1 MDFFQEKIT
10 TIHNFYSDT
19 DRMLQHL
26 NELSFVRPA
35 VVLLPMLYSEIENPP
50 LPRIID
56 ELNKCTFIKKVVI
69 ALAADNKEQYR
80 TIVDFFEKLEL
91 DHLIVWCN
99 GPCVTT
105 VIEKMRDSE
114 LDITGFSGKGKD
126 AWIALGVASLYSYAI
141 VLHDA
146 DIINYNRDFVA
157 KLLYPIV
164 HPQLNFYF
172 NKGYY
177 ARINLEKRTMH
188 GRVYRLFVRPLLDT
202 LMRDVQYESDI
213 LEYMQ
218 AFRYTLSGEFAF
230 TKDLALNIRVPS
242 DWGLEVGLLA
252 EIYRN
257 TTLKRVCQTDLGFY
271 DHKHKDLGAD
281 PSEGLSKMVN
291 DIMITFLRVVNET
304 TSTQVSTSFLRGIQ
318 VKYRRSAQDL
328 IRQYHADAVCNGLE
342 YSRHLEE
349 RYVEMF
355 AETLMLAGTQY
366 LKDPSGALL
375 PDWARALSAIPDLRE
390 QLRDAVQADLEEV
403 LQGRA

>member
-26 NELSFVRPA
+26 HELSFVRPA
-35 VVLLPMLYSEIENPP
+35 VVVLPMLYSEIENPP
-50 LPRIID
+50 LTRIID
-56 ELNKCTFIKKVVI
+56 EMNKCTFIHNVVI
-69 ALAADNKEQYR
+69 ALAAEDREQYA
-80 TIVDFFEKLEL
+80 TVVDFFGRLEL
-91 DHLIVWCN
+91 DHIVVWCN
-99 GPCVTT
+99 GTRISA
-105 VIEKMRDSE
+105 VIEKMKENE
-114 LDITGFSGKGKD
+114 LDISGFSGKGKD
-126 AWIALGVASLYSYAI
+126 AWIAIGIASLHSYAI

-146 DIINYNRDFVA
+146 DIINYNKEFVA

-230 TKDLALNIRVPS
+230 TRDLALNIRIPS

-257 TTLKRVCQTDLGFY
+257 TSLKRVCQTDLGFY
-271 DHKHKDLGAD
+271 DHKHKELGAD
-281 PSEGLSKMVN
+281 ASEGLSKMVN

-349 RYVEMF
+349 RHVETF
-355 AETLMLAGTQY
+355 AEVLMIAGMHY
-366 LKDPSGALL
+366 LKNPSGALL

-390 QLRDAVQADLEEV
+390 QLMEAVQADLSDI
-403 LQGRA
+403 RSNRS

>member
-26 NELSFVRPA
+26 HELSFIRPA
-35 VVLLPMLYSEIENPP
+35 VVVLPMLYSEIENPP
-50 LPRIID
+50 LIRIID
-56 ELNKCTFIKKVVI
+56 EMNKCTFIHNVVI
-69 ALAADNKEQYR
+69 ALAADDREKYTAVVN
-80 TIVDFFEKLEL
+80 FFERLEL
-91 DHLIVWCN
+91 DHIVVWCN
-99 GPCVTT
+99 GDRIRS
-105 VIEKMRDSE
+105 VIEKMKENE
-114 LDITGFSGKGKD
+114 LDISEFSGKGKD
-126 AWIALGVASLYSYAI
+126 AWIALGIASLHSYAI

-146 DIINYNRDFVA
+146 DIINYNREFVA

-230 TKDLALNIRVPS
+230 TRDLALNIRVPS

-257 TTLKRVCQTDLGFY
+257 TSLKRVCQTDLGFY
-271 DHKHKDLGAD
+271 DHKHKELGAD
-281 PSEGLSKMVN
+281 ASEGLSKMVN
-291 DIMITFLRVVNET
+291 DIMATFLRVVNET

-349 RYVEMF
+349 RHVETF
-355 AETLMLAGTQY
+355 AEVLMNAGIQY
-366 LKDPSGALL
+366 LKNPSSVLL
-375 PDWARALSAIPDLRE
+375 PDWARALSAMPDLRE
-390 QLRDAVQADLEEV
+390 QLMEAAQADLSDISSNRV
-403 LQGRA
+403 

>member
-26 NELSFVRPA
+26 HELSSIRPA
-35 VVLLPMLYSEIENPP
+35 VVVLPMLYKEMENPP
-50 LPRIID
+50 LIRIID
-56 ELNKCTFIKKVVI
+56 ELNKCTFIKEVVI
-69 ALAADNKEQYR
+69 ALAADDREQYVK
-80 TIVDFFEKLEL
+80 TIDFFRRLAL
-91 DHLIVWCN
+91 NHIIIWCN
-99 GPCVTT
+99 GPRIGM
-105 VIEKMRDSE
+105 VIEEMKSNE

-126 AWIALGVASLYSYAI
+126 AWIALGIASLNSYAI

-146 DIINYNRDFVA
+146 DIINYNKEFVA

-188 GRVYRLFVRPLLDT
+188 GRAYRLFVRPLLDT
-202 LMRDVQYESDI
+202 LMRDVKYESDI

-242 DWGLEVGLLA
+242 DWGLEVGMLA

-257 TTLKRVCQTDLGFY
+257 TSLKRVCQTDLGFY

-281 PSEGLSKMVN
+281 ASEGLSKMVN

-349 RYVEMF
+349 RYVETF
-355 AETLMLAGTQY
+355 AEILMKAGTHY
-366 LKDPSGALL
+366 LEDPSGALL
-375 PDWARALSAIPDLRE
+375 PDWARALSAIPNLRE
-390 QLRDAVQADLEEV
+390 QLRDAVQADFNEV
-403 LQGRA
+403 MQSQP

>member
-26 NELSFVRPA
+26 HELSFVRPA
-35 VVLLPMLYSEIENPP
+35 VVVLPMLYSEIENPP
-50 LPRIID
+50 LLRIID
-56 ELNKCTFIKKVVI
+56 EMNKCTFIHNVVI
-69 ALAADNKEQYR
+69 ALAAEDSEQYA
-80 TIVDFFEKLEL
+80 TVVDFFERLEL
-91 DHLIVWCN
+91 DHVVVWCN
-99 GPCVTT
+99 GNRISS
-105 VIEKMRDSE
+105 VIEKMKENE
-114 LDITGFSGKGKD
+114 LDISGFSGKGKD
-126 AWIALGVASLYSYAI
+126 AWIAIGIASLHSYAI

-146 DIINYNRDFVA
+146 DIINYNKEFVA

-218 AFRYTLSGEFAF
+218 AFRYTLSGEFAL
-230 TKDLALNIRVPS
+230 TRDLALNIRIPS

-257 TTLKRVCQTDLGFY
+257 TSLKRVCQTDLGFY
-271 DHKHKDLGAD
+271 DHKHKELGVDA
-281 PSEGLSKMVN
+281 SEGLSKMVN

-349 RYVEMF
+349 RHVETF
-355 AETLMLAGTQY
+355 AEVLMSAGIHY
-366 LKDPSGALL
+366 LKNPSGALL

-390 QLRDAVQADLEEV
+390 QLMEAVQADLSDI
-403 LQGRA
+403 RSNWS

>member
-26 NELSFVRPA
+26 QELSFVRPA
-35 VVLLPMLYSEIENPP
+35 VVVLPMLYSEIENPP
-50 LPRIID
+50 LSRIID
-56 ELNKCTFIKKVVI
+56 ELNKCTFLKKVVI
-69 ALAADNKEQYR
+69 ALAADNREQYR
-80 TIVDFFEKLEL
+80 TVVDFFERLEM

-99 GPCVTT
+99 GPRISSVT
-105 VIEKMRDSE
+105 EEMKENE

-126 AWIALGVASLYSYAI
+126 AWISLGIASLYSYAI

-146 DIINYNRDFVA
+146 DIINYNKEFVA

-177 ARINLEKRTMH
+177 ARINLEKKTMH

-202 LMRDVQYESDI
+202 LMRDVKYESDI

-230 TKDLALNIRVPS
+230 TRDLALNIRVPS

-257 TTLKRVCQTDLGFY
+257 TSLKRVCQTDLGFY
-271 DHKHKDLGAD
+271 DHKHKELGTD
-281 PSEGLSKMVN
+281 PIEGLSKMVN
-291 DIMITFLRVVNET
+291 DIMITFLRIVNET

-342 YSRHLEE
+342 YSRHQEE

-355 AETLMLAGTQY
+355 AGTLMCAGTQY
-366 LKDPSGALL
+366 LKNPSGALL

-390 QLRDAVQADLEEV
+390 QLRDAAHADLEEIIRE
-403 LQGRA
+403 RA